1 MLASVNT
8 HMLAPKKV
16 NRMLV
21 RKKSKEA
28 KVLAKTKLSPS
39 SSTFPKRRSQGNQE
53 QIQLNIDEKE
63 EQVGQG
69 VSQDV
74 VVSLLKNISRKTFV
88 RKPKNSNRMM
98 MRRKSK

>member
-1 MLASVNT
+1 
-8 HMLAPKKV
+8 MLAPKKV

-39 SSTFPKRRSQGNQE
+39 SSTFPKRRSQENQE

-63 EQVGQG
+63 EQGGGGGQG
-69 VSQDV
+69 VSQKMLNKMCPIFSFLHIKV
-74 VVSLLKNISRKTFV
+74 
-88 RKPKNSNRMM
+88 
-98 MRRKSK
+98 

>member
-8 HMLAPKKV
+8 HMLAPKKF

-39 SSTFPKRRSQGNQE
+39 SSTFPKRRSQENQE

-74 VVSLLKNISRKTFV
+74 VVSLL
-88 RKPKNSNRMM
+88 RKPKNSNIIFFLLTRHQ
-98 MRRKSK
+98 S

>member
-1 MLASVNT
+1 M
-8 HMLAPKKV
+8 
-16 NRMLV
+16 
-21 RKKSKEA
+21 
-28 KVLAKTKLSPS
+28 LAKTKLSPS

-74 VVSLLKNISRKTFV
+74 VVSLLRNISRKKLLRTKKLHYNYDEKEEQVGRGVSQDVVVSILRKTF
-88 RKPKNSNRMM
+88 
-98 MRRKSK
+98 